1 MLRVLEGRALMFLLR
16 YIFSDDCTYTAY
28 EFVGVF
34 STKEKAEKAKKPWMR
49 RHNIEPSQGDEWDD
63 ITEIKIDEAID

>member
-1 MLRVLEGRALMFLLR
+1 MFLLR
-16 YIFSDDCTYTAY
+16 FIFSDDCTYTNY

-49 RHNIEPSQGDEWDD
+49 RHNVEPSQGDGWAD
-63 ITEIKIDEAID
+63 IKEIKMDETFD

>member
-1 MLRVLEGRALMFLLR
+1 MYLLR
-16 YIFSDDCTYTAY
+16 FIFSDDCTYTSY

-49 RHNIEPSQGDEWDD
+49 RHDVQEGNGYEWD
-63 ITEIKIDEAID
+63 EIRECEIDVPHD